1 MSSVR
6 KVGLFH
12 IHTNLPK
19 KQMIIEQII
28 PAVVAIITGGG
39 FLINRLHHRIT
50 ELDRRVDK
58 IELMVATSYVPR
70 NEADRIWERLDTIH
84 ESTNR

>member
-1 MSSVR
+1 
-6 KVGLFH
+6 
-12 IHTNLPK
+12 
-19 KQMIIEQII
+19 MIIEQII

-70 NEADRIWERLDTIH
+70 NEADRIWERLDTLH

>member
-1 MSSVR
+1 MDHF
-6 KVGLFH
+6 LQTQ
-12 IHTNLPK
+12 I
-19 KQMIIEQII
+19 QMIEQII
-28 PAVVAIITGGG
+28 PAVVAIVTGGG
-39 FLINRLHHRIT
+39 FLINRVHHRIT

-70 NEADRIWERLDTIH
+70 KEADRIWEKLDTLH